1 MREVAESTW
10 RRLRTPNGVSTG
22 STGDH
27 EAVGGGS
34 VVVLMRWS
42 PSWEGIEALEREYA
56 AVLVAKH
63 ELDSHERDKLAPEAW
78 YE

>member
-1 MREVAESTW
+1 MVA
-10 RRLRTPNGVSTG
+10 
-22 STGDH
+22 
-27 EAVGGGS
+27 
-34 VVVLMRWS
+34 
-42 PSWEGIEALEREYA
+42 SWEGIEALERDHE

>member
-1 MREVAESTW
+1 MAATSNASWSVDRLDGGPRGSRRRKRGRAHAMVA
-10 RRLRTPNGVSTG
+10 
-22 STGDH
+22 
-27 EAVGGGS
+27 
-34 VVVLMRWS
+34 
-42 PSWEGIEALEREYA
+42 SWEGIEALERDHE